1 MKVKTTLTAAG
12 AVFALASTAV
22 AGPIA
27 DAGVM
32 PDPVIE
38 PASDDLGFTLSAG
51 YDTDYIFR
59 GVDLGPHLVWSGLD
73 LAHEVAPGVEF
84 QLGAWYADD
93 FNNNGS
99 GNELDLYTGFTYGAG
114 PVDLSVGYIYYYFP
128 GTGGTNAHEVY
139 GSIATEVAGI
149 GIELYG
155 AYDNNNVPGDDGQGW
170 YTALSAGYSV
180 GLTDWLSADF
190 SAGISYNWDYY
201 NPAGQVN
208 SQDWNNVDAR
218 LAFPIALTDSATLEP
233 YVAGSWAL
241 DALPAQ
247 KNAFYGG
254 VSLSVS
260 F

>member
-22 AGPIA
+22 AGPMA
-27 DAGVM
+27 DAGAM
-32 PDPVIE
+32 PDPAPIE
-38 PASDDLGFTLSAG
+38 PVSDDLGFTLSAG
-51 YDTDYIFR
+51 YDSDYIFR
-59 GVDLGPHLVWSGLD
+59 GVDFGPHLVWSGLD
-73 LAHEVAPGVEF
+73 LAHEVSPGVELS
-84 QLGAWYADD
+84 LGAWYADD

-99 GNELDLYTGFTYGAG
+99 GNELDLYTGVTVGAG
-114 PVDLSVGYIYYYFP
+114 PVDVSLGYIYYYFP
-128 GTGGTNAHEVY
+128 GTGGTNAHEIY
-139 GSIATEVAGI
+139 TSIATEVAGI

-155 AYDNNNVPGDDGQGW
+155 AYDNNNIDDGDGW

-180 GLTDWLSADF
+180 GITDWLAADF
-190 SAGISYNWDYY
+190 SAGISYNFDYY
-201 NPAGQVN
+201 QQTATKDEG
-208 SQDWNNVDAR
+208 WNNVDAR
-218 LAFPIALTDSATLEP
+218 IAFPIALTDNATLEP

-241 DALPAQ
+241 EAIPVS